1 MSLAQLRELSEDG
14 VTFQSHIDGK
24 KYHLTPQ
31 RSVEI
36 QHLLGADITMVLDEC
51 PKHSQHKKDMAV
63 SMRLSSRWAARSK
76 EAFINRPGYGIFGI
90 VQGNVFKDLR
100 EESANDLKK
109 IGFEGY
115 AIGGLAVGETQEEM
129 LTTLD
134 FTIPH
139 LPQNKPRYL
148 MGVGTP
154 SDIVEGVIRLSL
166 IHI

>member
-1 MSLAQLRELSEDG
+1 
-14 VTFQSHIDGK
+14 
-24 KYHLTPQ
+24 
-31 RSVEI
+31 
-36 QHLLGADITMVLDEC
+36 
-51 PKHSQHKKDMAV
+51 
-63 SMRLSSRWAARSK
+63 MRLSSRWAARSK
-76 EAFINRPGYGIFGI
+76 EAFIDRPGYGIFGI

-154 SDIVEGVIRLSL
+154 SDIVEGVIRGIDMFDSVSYTHLTL
-166 IHI
+166 PTKA